1 MKELIN
7 KFLAGEITDFELV
20 QLKVWL
26 EKDPLNRRIFDEE
39 NEIWQESGFKLINDN
54 FLTDKGWSD
63 ISKVLGIGKNQVR
76 PVIVLKKRSYTLLI
90 AAASLAFII
99 TIGSLTLWNINRN
112 KSAIPQSLTSRI
124 ETFEGE
130 KAHVMLPD
138 STHIVLNSGTIVEY
152 SGDFNIRER
161 NISLSGEAFF
171 NIQKNSEKP
180 FNVILEKM
188 SITATGTRF
197 NVLSYKNE
205 NRIETTLEEG
215 SININIPGNDPIIV
229 KPGQQVIY
237 FTKTNKTVI
246 KDVVTET
253 YTSWTENKLRLK
265 DTPFEEALRRIG
277 RRYNVV
283 FEIRSPELLEL
294 KYTATFIDESIED
307 VMQMLK
313 TVSPIKYKIIN
324 RTTVSDAKYLKPKIL
339 VEQRTQKN

>member
-7 KFLAGEITDFELV
+7 KFLEGEITDSELE

-26 EKDPLNRRIFDEE
+26 EKEPANRRIFDEE
-39 NEIWQESGFKLINDN
+39 NEIWQESGCKLINDN
-54 FLTDKGWSD
+54 FKTDKGWND
-63 ISKVLGIGKNQVR
+63 LSKVLELAKNPVK
-76 PVIVLKKRSYTLLI
+76 PVIVFKKRSYTLLM

-99 TIGSLTLWNINRN
+99 AIGSLTLWSINKN
-112 KSAIPQSLTSRI
+112 KSIIPQSLTSRI

-138 STHIVLNSGTIVEY
+138 STHIIMNSGTIVEY
-152 SGDFNIRER
+152 SSDFNIKER
-161 NISLSGEAFF
+161 NINLTGEAFF
-171 NIQKNSEKP
+171 NIQKNSQKP

-188 SITATGTRF
+188 VITATGTRF

-237 FTKTNKTVI
+237 FTKTNKTII

-307 VMQMLK
+307 VMHLLK
-313 TVSPIKYKIIN
+313 TVSPINYKIIN
-324 RTTVSDAKYLKPKIL
+324 RTTVTDAKYVKPKIL
-339 VEQRTQKN
+339 VEQRSSRN